1 MTATLRDSKPLTAAE
16 LDEFVTR
23 YEKITRLAPDGAPC
37 SAASLRRVLTPAL
50 ALPMAGAPIRMM
62 LRGFREL
69 DAEMDKARKTFAAM
83 TPEDRADFAR
93 QMDEQ
98 IEDWSDADRQ
108 AFQSLLRANAL
119 GMPEPLRDE
128 MLKRLR

>member
-1 MTATLRDSKPLTAAE
+1 M
-16 LDEFVTR
+16 V
-23 YEKITRLAPDGAPC
+23 G
-37 SAASLRRVLTPAL
+37 
-50 ALPMAGAPIRMM
+50 GPIRMM

-69 DAEMDKARKTFAAM
+69 DAEMDKARRTFAAM

-108 AFQSLLRANAL
+108 AFQSLLKANAL